1 MNRDSD
7 DTQETELR
15 SRQKHRSGGGRN
27 AGLYPVESQQTDD
40 ILAVTPE
47 KGAMS

>member
-1 MNRDSD
+1 MNGDSD

-15 SRQKHRSGGGRN
+15 SRQKHRWGGGRN
-27 AGLYPVESQQTDD
+27 AGLYPVESQQTDN